1 MKNYIFIF
9 LICLISLN
17 TLACVQAKQDTNTAA
32 ITMLKEFYTTY
43 NAAWATNNGSILI
56 KKLDSLQSRYCTLP
70 LRKELKKEFKRVG
83 LDHDELINDDFTDV
97 AHLNTL
103 KVAVDPK
110 KPNCY
115 IVSYIVFAKDV
126 SNNPT
131 QEKIVIH
138 VTVLKEKGSLKIAS
152 VK

>member
-1 MKNYIFIF
+1 MKKLLFIILF
-9 LICLISLN
+9 LPLI
-17 TLACVQAKQDTNTAA
+17 AQAQVNPSDKQA
-32 ITMLKEFYTTY
+32 IEMLKEFYTKY
-43 NAAWATNNGSILI
+43 NTAWANTNGKVLI
-56 KKLDSLQSRYCTLP
+56 KKLDSLQSEYCTSA

-83 LDHDELINDDFTDV
+83 LDHDELINDDYTDV

-103 KVAVDPK
+103 KITTDLHKANV
-110 KPNCY
+110 Y
-115 IVSYIVFAKDV
+115 IVSYTVFTKDA

-138 VTVLKEKGSLKIAS
+138 VSVVKENGSFKIAS